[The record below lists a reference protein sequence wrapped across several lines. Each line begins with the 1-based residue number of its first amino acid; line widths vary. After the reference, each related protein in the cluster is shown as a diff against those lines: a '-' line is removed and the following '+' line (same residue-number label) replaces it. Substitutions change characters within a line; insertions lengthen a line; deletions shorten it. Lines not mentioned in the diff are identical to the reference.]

1 MSGKVY
7 KAFKVAIYASVFL
20 ILLGCCTYH
29 SDVVAEGPTKRAGWL
44 VYWDIDA
51 GEKDLKN
58 IANKLDKVS
67 FFGAYFDKNDKIFI
81 PQELIDER
89 NQFKKKKDKYETYLT
104 IVNDKQNSDGSS
116 TIKDIEVLRRLFSD
130 DALMEKHIDEV
141 IALTL
146 QGAYDGIELDYE
158 NIWKDEILR
167 QSFLRFASKLYV
179 KALKNDLKLRIVLEP
194 STPFSSGEF
203 FKGPEYVVMLYNLYG
218 LHSDPG
224 PKANKKFIEKIIA
237 RMEGLPGEKS
247 VAFATGGCVWGDNGE
262 KRLLTEAE
270 AKNLA
275 VKYHADMQRDE
286 ESQCVIFDYK
296 ENGVSYQVWY
306 ADIKTLNDWIKIAKE
321 QGVNNISLW
330 RFGGN
335 MNLNKVL

>member
-1 MSGKVY
+1 MFGRKV
-7 KAFKVAIYASVFL
+7 KAVLCSAVFL
-20 ILLGCCTYH
+20 ILLGCNYD
-29 SDVVAEGPTKRAGWL
+29 SQSNGNAALKQPTERASWL

-51 GEKDLKN
+51 GEKDLKMLGS
-58 IANKLDKVS
+58 KLDKLS
-67 FFGAYFDKNDKIFI
+67 YFGAYFDENDQLFI
-81 PQELIDER
+81 PQELKDKR
-89 NQFKKKKDKYETYLT
+89 NELRKKKVKYETYLT
-104 IVNDKQNSDGSS
+104 IVNDKQNHDGSS

-130 DALMEKHIDEV
+130 DASMEKHIDQI

-146 QGAYDGIELDYE
+146 QGGYDGIELDYE
-158 NIWKDEILR
+158 KIWKDESIG
-167 QSFLRFASKLYV
+167 QSFLKFANKLYV
-179 KALKNDLKLRIVLEP
+179 KALDNDLKLRIVLEP
-194 STPFSSGEF
+194 STPFSSDEF

-224 PKANKKFIEKIIA
+224 PKANKKFIEKTIA
-237 RMEGLPGEKS
+237 RMEGLLGEKS

-275 VKYHADMQRDE
+275 VKYNADMQRDE

-321 QGVNNISLW
+321 QGVNHISLW

-335 MNLNKVL
+335 MNLNKVI

>member
-1 MSGKVY
+1 MSGKICKV
-7 KAFKVAIYASVFL
+7 FKVAIYASIFL
-20 ILLGCCTYH
+20 ILLGCAYH
-29 SDVVAEGPTKRAGWL
+29 SDAVAEEPTKKAGWL
-44 VYWDIDA
+44 VYWDIGA

-58 IANKLDKVS
+58 IGDKLDKLS
-67 FFGAYFDKNDKIFI
+67 HFGAYFDENDHVFI
-81 PQELIDER
+81 PQDLSDKRNEL
-89 NQFKKKKDKYETYLT
+89 KKKKVNYETYLT

-130 DALMEKHIDEV
+130 EASMEKHMDEI

-146 QGAYDGIELDYE
+146 QGGYDGIEIDYE
-158 NIWKDEILR
+158 KIWKDESIG
-167 QSFLRFASKLYV
+167 QSFLKFANKLYV
-179 KALKNDLKLRIVLEP
+179 KALSNDLKLRIVLEP
-194 STPFSSGEF
+194 STPFSSAEF
-203 FKGPEYVVMLYNLYG
+203 FQGPEYVVMLYNLYG

-224 PKANKKFIEKIIA
+224 PKANKKFIEKTIT
-237 RMEGLPGEKS
+237 RMESLPGEKS
-247 VAFATGGCVWGDNGE
+247 VAFSTGGCVWGDNGE
-262 KRLLTEAE
+262 KRLLTEVE

-275 VKYHADMQRDE
+275 TKNHAETERDE

-306 ADIKTLNDWIKIAKE
+306 ADIKTLNAWIKIAKE

-335 MNLNKVL
+335 INLNKVI